1 MAARDDLPSRID
13 RASRLVTATPDRVY
27 AALTDP
33 DALVQW
39 LPPAGMTGRFERYDA
54 RPGGSY
60 RLVLTYDVA
69 GTGKTTSGSDVVEA
83 RFVELVPGVRVV
95 QAVQF
100 ESEDPAYSG
109 TMRMTWSLEPV
120 DGGTRVEVR
129 ADDVPRGISPE
140 EHAAGL
146 ESSLRNLADHLT
158 T

>member
-1 MAARDDLPSRID
+1 
-13 RASRLVTATPDRVY
+13 VTATPDRVY

-33 DALVQW
+33 DALVRW

-54 RPGGSY
+54 TPGGSY
-60 RLVLTYDVA
+60 RLILAYDDA
-69 GTGKTTSGSDVVEA
+69 GTGKTTPGSDVVEA
-83 RFVELVPGVRVV
+83 RFIELVPGVRVV

-100 ESEDPAYSG
+100 ESDDPAYSG

-120 DGGTRVEVR
+120 EGGTTVEFR
-129 ADDVPRGISPE
+129 ADDVPRGISAE
-140 EHAAGL
+140 DHAAGL

>member
-1 MAARDDLPSRID
+1 MAARDELPSRID
-13 RASRLVTATPDRVY
+13 RASRFVSATPDRVY

-33 DALVQW
+33 DALVRW

-54 RPGGSY
+54 TPGGSY
-60 RLVLTYDVA
+60 RLVLTYDDA
-69 GTGKTTSGSDVVEA
+69 GTGKTTPGSDVVEA
-83 RFVELVPGVRVV
+83 RFIELVTGVRVV

-100 ESEDPAYSG
+100 QSDDPAYSG

-120 DGGTRVEVR
+120 EGGTSVEFR

-140 EHAAGL
+140 DHAAGL